1 MTIRQKTISIILII
15 TVIIISCSAGLSM
28 TDNLAHVSGE
38 SMMPALH
45 DGDIVYGSTSHDGIE
60 RNDII
65 VFHDD
70 DGWTGDDEY
79 LIKRVIGIPGDE
91 ISIDM
96 NGRIRVNGVLADN
109 ETGYTGGCDRM
120 NGNIESN
127 KFTIPANSLFVRG
140 DNLNNSRDSRYMY
153 CEHENKR
160 YFISYDSVKL
170 HVKGSIGLGTLTEK
184 LSGKE

>member
-15 TVIIISCSAGLSM
+15 TVIIISCCAGLSM

-45 DGDIVYGSTSHDGIE
+45 DGDIVYGSTSNDDIE

-91 ISIDM
+91 ISIDR

-120 NGNIESN
+120 NGSIESN
-127 KFTIPANSLFVRG
+127 EFTIPANSLFVRG

-170 HVKGSIGLGTLTEK
+170 RVKGSIGLGTLTEK

>member
-15 TVIIISCSAGLSM
+15 TVIIISCGAGLSM

-45 DGDIVYGSTSHDGIE
+45 DGDIVYGSTSHDDIG

-109 ETGYTGGCDRM
+109 ETV
-120 NGNIESN
+120 
-127 KFTIPANSLFVRG
+127 TIPANSLFVRG